1 MPQFDEKHVKINGC
15 FLVWDG
21 ITRPD
26 KNQDGSPKYSLKVV
40 VPPNSPDM
48 QLYSQLATQALQESK
63 WKGVLPAGAR
73 MPIGQAQPTEF
84 NGMFNGFA
92 VLNCNSQR
100 LPDVY
105 DEGGQLLEP
114 MQYGQ
119 LLYGGQQVD
128 VLVHCYEYDK
138 AGNKGI
144 ATGLD
149 GFSIIVS
156 ANAQRQQFG
165 NAGIDTSG
173 AFGGGGQQPL
183 QQQPL
188 QQQPLQQQPLQ
199 QQPLQQQPLQQQAPV
214 QYDPATGQP
223 LAQNAAPVQYDP
235 NTGQP
240 IQSGGGQPQQ
250 AHNFLP
256 NQ

>member
-15 FLVWDG
+15 FIVWDG

-26 KNQDGSPKYSLKVV
+26 AGPDGKPKYSLKVV
-40 VPPNSPDM
+40 VPPNHPDM
-48 QLYSQLATQALQESK
+48 QLYSQLTNQALQESK

-73 MPIGQAQPTEF
+73 MPIGTARPDEF

-105 DEGGQLLEP
+105 DEAGQRLEP

-119 LLYGGQQVD
+119 LLYGAQQVD

-138 AGNKGI
+138 AGNKGL

-149 GFSIIVS
+149 AFSIIVS
-156 ANAQRQQFG
+156 ANAPRQQFG
-165 NAGIDTSG
+165 GAGIDTSG
-173 AFGGGGQQPL
+173 AFGSGGG
-183 QQQPL
+183 
-188 QQQPLQQQPLQ
+188 
-199 QQPLQQQPLQQQAPV
+199 AGGGAV
-214 QYDPATGQP
+214 QYDPNTGQP
-223 LAQNAAPVQYDP
+223 IVQNTAQVQQFDPNTGQPITQNNAAPVQYDP

-240 IQSGGGQPQQ
+240 ITQQPQQ

>member
-15 FLVWDG
+15 FIVWDG

-26 KNQDGSPKYSLKVV
+26 TGPDNKPKYSLKVV

-48 QLYSQLATQALQESK
+48 QLYGQLSNQALQESK
-63 WKGVLPAGAR
+63 WKGVLPSGAR
-73 MPIGQAQPTEF
+73 MPIGTARPDEF

-105 DEGGQLLEP
+105 DEAGQRLEP
-114 MQYGQ
+114 MQYSQ

-173 AFGGGGQQPL
+173 AFNGSQQGNQNRGGGGGQPVQYDPNTGQPIA
-183 QQQPL
+183 QNN
-188 QQQPLQQQPLQ
+188 
-199 QQPLQQQPLQQQAPV
+199 APV
-214 QYDPATGQP
+214 QYDPNTGQP
-223 LAQNAAPVQYDP
+223 IAQNNAPVQYDP

-240 IQSGGGQPQQ
+240 IQNGSQPQQ